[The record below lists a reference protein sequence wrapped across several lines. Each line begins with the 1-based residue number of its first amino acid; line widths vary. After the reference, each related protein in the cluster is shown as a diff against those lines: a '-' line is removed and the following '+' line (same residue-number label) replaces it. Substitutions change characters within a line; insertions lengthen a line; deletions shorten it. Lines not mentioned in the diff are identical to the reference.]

1 MTASSAVR
9 GTEGYAEAGP
19 DLARIPF
26 AERGILPMMNCLS
39 TNTIYTGVTRSRPGG
54 RPAHAADRH
63 PIVTVRGLRR

>member
-39 TNTIYTGVTRSRPGG
+39 TNTIYTGLPGPAPAAG
-54 RPAHAADRH
+54 RRMPR
-63 PIVTVRGLRR
+63 IGTQL